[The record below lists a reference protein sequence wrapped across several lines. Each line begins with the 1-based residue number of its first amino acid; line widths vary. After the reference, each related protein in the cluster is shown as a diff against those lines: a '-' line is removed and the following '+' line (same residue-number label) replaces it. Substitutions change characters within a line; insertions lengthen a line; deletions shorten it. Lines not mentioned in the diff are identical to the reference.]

1 MQDSN
6 GRPDEEVSKEHWDG
20 FIARNRSIIVD
31 LMYGQLKS
39 TVRCLTCHNISITFD
54 PFLTLPLP
62 IARPFKINL
71 DFIPSNTLKEDGS
84 KNPCLSLRLALNK
97 ESKVSDLKK
106 KIADIVGIP
115 PGEARLIIGN
125 YSSGKGILIKK
136 YQ

>member
-6 GRPDEEVSKEHWDG
+6 GRPDEVVSKEHWDG

-71 DFIPSNTLKEDGS
+71 DYIPYNTINEDGNRS
-84 KNPCLSLRLALNK
+84 PCLSLRLALNK

-106 KIADIVGIP
+106 KVAEIVGLP
-115 PGEARLIIGN
+115 PGESRLIVGN
-125 YSSGKGILIKK
+125 YSSAKGCIIKT

>member
-71 DFIPSNTLKEDGS
+71 DYIPYNTINEDGNRS
-84 KNPCLSLRLALNK
+84 PCLSLRLALNK

-106 KIADIVGIP
+106 KVAEIVGLP
-115 PGEARLIIGN
+115 PGESRLIVGN
-125 YSSGKGILIKK
+125 YSSAKGCIIKT